1 MRHLSKGNRH
11 PISLI
16 LATAGLT
23 SLLLLSGSSF
33 NASSFHSKSEA
44 RVIASEL
51 PKPSLVICDSL
62 DTLSLD
68 SFTNPIGIDLSG
80 SPSELTT
87 FAVPSGNLR
96 ADTPNAAVSMQDFVV
111 CLQGDT
117 NRDIVKV
124 NLTTGDYEFIRCD
137 FFPSSP
143 FFPSGCSSTAK
154 PLFGLKGKGVTTTTD
169 LGSGCKQHQIWDGNK
184 ALVTTTVCNNT
195 AGCFVR
201 GSAKTLLSCRFGRGF
216 SINDTSFNR
225 CETMCACR

>member
-1 MRHLSKGNRH
+1 MRHLSKSNQH
-11 PISLI
+11 PVSLI
-16 LATAGLT
+16 LASAGLI
-23 SLLLLSGSSF
+23 SLLLLSGISF
-33 NASSFHSKSEA
+33 DFSSFHSKSEA
-44 RVIASEL
+44 RVVASVL
-51 PKPSLVICDSL
+51 PKPSPVICDSVAS
-62 DTLSLD
+62 LSLD
-68 SFTNPIGIDLSG
+68 SFTNPIETGLSG
-80 SPSELTT
+80 SMPELAT

-96 ADTPNAAVSMQDFVV
+96 ADTPNAAVSMQDFIV

-154 PLFGLKGKGVTTTTD
+154 PLFGLKGRGVITTAD
-169 LGSGCKQHQIWDGNK
+169 LGSGCKQHQILDRNK
-184 ALVTTTVCNNT
+184 ALVTIIVCNNT

-216 SINDTSFNR
+216 SINDTSFSR